1 MKYKNIC
8 FVLLYLICASRIL
21 AQDRFVNLRNQLE
34 VLTADSPG
42 LEEKVDFSVGETI
55 ELADFLV
62 GLGKSS
68 DVNISVDPNVKGKV
82 INNLS
87 NVTVL
92 ELLVFLAKQHKLD
105 FDITGN
111 IIHIKPFEQEVE
123 VIAKIRKPISIK
135 FDTINS
141 LLSLELKQDSLPLV
155 TRSLTQKTGKNIVFQ
170 PGLESKLLSIYLQ
183 DVLLEQG
190 LEQIAFANDLQIT
203 KNLEGFYLIE
213 KLEKNKNQD
222 PSSRFQSLAQ
232 NSQSSIF
239 EFDSGFVSLT
249 VENEP
254 IKEVVRSIFQEM
266 GLDYFLFSKL
276 DGTITLSVQNVSL
289 SVLLQRIFSGTKYTF
304 REKDGVVIIGERTE
318 EGLRESKR
326 IFLQHR
332 SVEKIIEYIPE
343 NIRSGLSI
351 KEFTEL
357 NSLLVSGS
365 YPQIMELE
373 RFIINIDQPV
383 PVVLIEVIIID
394 YQKNHNLST
403 GIEAGVG
410 EEPGTSGGSVYP
422 GFDYSLNANSLN
434 TLIQNFD
441 GFGSLN
447 LGPVTPNFY
456 VNLRLLEDNGVLNVR
471 STPKLSTLNGHEASI
486 SIGSTQYYVNQ
497 QASIQGAQSPV
508 TQVTRT
514 FQSVQAN
521 FTLTVKPFVAGDSSV
536 TLEIQVDQSDF
547 TARESPDAPP
557 GAVNRNFNSM
567 IRVKNGE
574 MILLGGLEEKTL
586 DDSGSGI
593 PFLSRI
599 PSLKYL
605 FSSRTTNDKKSKLNI
620 FIKPSIIY

>member
-1 MKYKNIC
+1 
-8 FVLLYLICASRIL
+8 
-21 AQDRFVNLRNQLE
+21 

-599 PSLKYL
+599 PILKYL

>member
-599 PSLKYL
+599 PILKYL

>member
-1 MKYKNIC
+1 
-8 FVLLYLICASRIL
+8 L

-599 PSLKYL
+599 PILKYL

>member
-1 MKYKNIC
+1 MKHRNIY
-8 FVLLYLICASRIL
+8 FTLLILIFSSQIYG
-21 AQDRFVNLRNQLE
+21 QDRYANLRTQLE
-34 VLTADSPG
+34 ILIVDSPG

-55 ELADFLV
+55 ELSDFLV

-68 DVNISVDPNVKGKV
+68 EVNISVDPNISGKV

-92 ELLVFLAKQHKLD
+92 ELLVFLAKQHQLD

-111 IIHIKPFEQEVE
+111 IIHIKPFAEEVE
-123 VIAKIRKPISIK
+123 IVKITRKPINILY
-135 FDTINS
+135 DTNS
-141 LLSLELKQDSLPLV
+141 TKLSLELKQDSLSLV
-155 TRSLTQKTGKNIVFQ
+155 TRALTQKTGKNIVFQ
-170 PGLESKLLSIYLQ
+170 PGLESKLLSIYLE

-213 KLEKNKNQD
+213 KLVKIKNQD
-222 PSSRFQSLAQ
+222 PSSRFQSLGKKGQA
-232 NSQSSIF
+232 SIF
-239 EFDSGFVSLT
+239 EFDSGFVSLS

-254 IKEVVRSIFQEM
+254 IKDVVKSIFQEM
-266 GLDYFLFSKL
+266 GLDYFLMSNL
-276 DGTITLSVQNVSL
+276 EGSVTLHVQNVQL
-289 SVLLQRIFSGTKYTF
+289 YVLLQRIFSGTKYTF
-304 REKDGVVIIGERTE
+304 REKDGVVIIGERKE
-318 EGLRESKR
+318 EGLRETRR
-326 IFLQHR
+326 IYLQHR

-343 NIRSGLSI
+343 NIRVGLSI

-365 YPQIMELE
+365 YPQILELE
-373 RFIINIDQPV
+373 KFITTIDQAV

-410 EEPGTSGGSVYP
+410 EAPGTSGGSVYP
-422 GFDYSLNANSLN
+422 GVDYSLNAGSLN

-456 VNLRLLEDNGVLNVR
+456 LNLKLLEDNGVLNVR

-497 QASIQGAQSPV
+497 QGSVQGAQAPI
-508 TQVTRT
+508 TQFTRT
-514 FQSVQAN
+514 FESVEAN
-521 FTLTVKPFVAGDSSV
+521 FKLTVRPFVAGDSSV
-536 TLEIQVDQSDF
+536 TLNIKVDQSDF
-547 TARESPDAPP
+547 TARVSPDAPP
-557 GAVNRNFNSM
+557 GTTNRNFNSL

-586 DDSGSGI
+586 EDSGSGV

-599 PSLKYL
+599 PILKYL

-620 FIKPSIIY
+620 FIKPTIIY